1 MSQVTEN
8 VKEILEVEVL
18 ISEKDLNNNPEIAQ
32 FYDPQNQKLK
42 FELDQ
47 NLTKDFKDK
56 LKDLMPNFKAGDIVQ
71 FNPLI
76 SAINQLQ
83 EIKILIPD
91 ADEDFKINERTFI
104 DNNKMIGSF
113 NSSLAKA
120 KKAIKEPHI
129 NFNKM
134 VDELFKI
141 FETEAE
147 NTRNAL
153 ERNFKDIVDERE
165 KVKQEKEN
173 KKKAAELEQINKLQE
188 TNEEQAEI
196 LKNSNIEKTRLEL
209 ENTINKILT
218 NVIEK
223 IPSLNVDGLNTMI
236 TALKAQKDTDYVTS
250 DHIITLGGQE
260 AQKFI
265 DLFKAKVSASIQMI
279 TSKIN
284 EIQLQKE
291 MEKRGIVTQ
300 APVSPE
306 EAIPSTPSAPT
317 MFETAPEPQPDNI
330 EVHYFEEITPDTPIE
345 KPFVP
350 TNDIERFQM
359 IADFDNRMLEV
370 YKAGVEQIK
379 GLQFENQSLEALKQK
394 YTSGQYENVIE
405 FLSKLQSFSSNKYEA
420 VKQALS

>member
-32 FYDPQNQKLK
+32 FYDAQNQKLK

-91 ADEDFKINERTFI
+91 ADEDFKVNERTLI
-104 DNNKMIGSF
+104 DNNKIIGSF

-134 VDELFKI
+134 VDDLFKI

-153 ERNFKDIVDERE
+153 ERNFKEIVDERE
-165 KVKQEKEN
+165 KVKLEKEN

-236 TALKAQKDTDYVTS
+236 TALKVQKDTDYVTS
-250 DHIITLGGQE
+250 DHIITLGGEE

-265 DLFKAKVSASIQMI
+265 DLFKSKVSASIQMI

-284 EIQLQKE
+284 EIQLKNE

-317 MFETAPEPQPDNI
+317 MFETSPEPKPDNI
-330 EVHYFEEITPDTPIE
+330 EVHYFEKVKQEPQ
-345 KPFVP
+345 PFVP

-359 IADFDNRMLEV
+359 IADFDNRMLEM

-405 FLSKLQSFSSNKYEA
+405 FLTKLQTFSSNKYEA

>member
-91 ADEDFKINERTFI
+91 SDEDFKVNERTLI
-104 DNNKMIGSF
+104 DNNKIIGSF

-134 VDELFKI
+134 VDDLFKI

-165 KVKQEKEN
+165 KVKLEKDK

-250 DHIITLGGQE
+250 DHIITLGGEE

-300 APVSPE
+300 APVSTE

-317 MFETAPEPQPDNI
+317 MFETVPEPQPDNI
-330 EVHYFEEITPDTPIE
+330 EVHHFEEIKSEPQ
-345 KPFVP
+345 PFVP
-350 TNDIERFQM
+350 KNDIERFQM
-359 IADFDNRMLEV
+359 IADFDNRMLQM

-394 YTSGQYENVIE
+394 YTSGQYENVLE

>member
-18 ISEKDLNNNPEIAQ
+18 ISEKDLNKNPEIAQ
-32 FYDPQNQKLK
+32 FYDSQNQKLK

-91 ADEDFKINERTFI
+91 ADEDFKVNERTLI
-104 DNNKMIGSF
+104 DNNKIIGSF

-134 VDELFKI
+134 VDDLFKI

-165 KVKQEKEN
+165 KVKLEKDK
-173 KKKAAELEQINKLQE
+173 KKKAAELEQIEKLQE

-250 DHIITLGGQE
+250 DHIITLGGEE

-300 APVSPE
+300 TPISPE
-306 EAIPSTPSAPT
+306 EAIPSTPFAPT
-317 MFETAPEPQPDNI
+317 MFETVPEPQPDNI
-330 EVHYFEEITPDTPIE
+330 EVHYFEEIKSEPQ
-345 KPFVP
+345 PFVP

-359 IADFDNRMLEV
+359 IADFDNRMLEM

-394 YTSGQYENVIE
+394 YTSGQYENVLE

>member
-91 ADEDFKINERTFI
+91 TDEDFKVNERTLI
-104 DNNKMIGSF
+104 DNNKIIGSF

-134 VDELFKI
+134 VDDLFKI

-165 KVKQEKEN
+165 KVKLEKDK

-250 DHIITLGGQE
+250 DHIITLGGEE

-291 MEKRGIVTQ
+291 IEKRGIVTQ

-306 EAIPSTPSAPT
+306 EAIPSAPSAPT
-317 MFETAPEPQPDNI
+317 MFETVPEPQPDNI
-330 EVHYFEEITPDTPIE
+330 EVHHFEEIKSEPQ
-345 KPFVP
+345 PFVP

-359 IADFDNRMLEV
+359 IADFDNRMLEM

-405 FLSKLQSFSSNKYEA
+405 FLNKLQSFSSNKYEA
-420 VKQALS
+420 IKQALS

>member
-32 FYDPQNQKLK
+32 FYDSQNQKLK

-91 ADEDFKINERTFI
+91 ADEDFKVNERTLI
-104 DNNKMIGSF
+104 DNNKIIGSF

-129 NFNKM
+129 NFNKT
-134 VDELFKI
+134 VDDLFKI

-165 KVKQEKEN
+165 KVKLEKDK

-250 DHIITLGGQE
+250 DHIITLGGEE

-317 MFETAPEPQPDNI
+317 MFETVPEPQPDNI
-330 EVHYFEEITPDTPIE
+330 EVHHFEEIKSEPQ
-345 KPFVP
+345 PFVP

-359 IADFDNRMLEV
+359 IADFDNRMLEM

-405 FLSKLQSFSSNKYEA
+405 FLNKLQSFSSNKYEA

>member
-91 ADEDFKINERTFI
+91 TDEDFKVNERTLI
-104 DNNKMIGSF
+104 DNNKIIGSF

-134 VDELFKI
+134 VDDLFKI

-165 KVKQEKEN
+165 KVKLEKDK

-250 DHIITLGGQE
+250 DHIITLGGEE

-300 APVSPE
+300 TPISPE

-317 MFETAPEPQPDNI
+317 IFETVPEPQPDNI
-330 EVHYFEEITPDTPIE
+330 EVHHFEEIKSEPQ
-345 KPFVP
+345 PFVP

-359 IADFDNRMLEV
+359 IADFDNRMLEM

>member
-91 ADEDFKINERTFI
+91 ADEDFKVNERTLI
-104 DNNKMIGSF
+104 DNNKIIGSF

-134 VDELFKI
+134 VDDLFKI

-165 KVKQEKEN
+165 KVKLEKDK
-173 KKKAAELEQINKLQE
+173 KKKAAELEQIEKLQE

-250 DHIITLGGQE
+250 DHIITLGGEE

-330 EVHYFEEITPDTPIE
+330 EVHHFEEIKSEPQ
-345 KPFVP
+345 PFVP

-359 IADFDNRMLEV
+359 IADFDNRMLEM

-405 FLSKLQSFSSNKYEA
+405 FLNKLQSFSSNKYEA

>member
-1 MSQVTEN
+1 MTQVTEN
-8 VKEILEVEVL
+8 AKEILEVEVL
-18 ISEKDLNNNPEIAQ
+18 ISEKDLNNNPEISQ

-56 LKDLMPNFKAGDIVQ
+56 LKELMPNFKAGDIVQ

-91 ADEDFKINERTFI
+91 ADEDFKVNERTLI
-104 DNNKMIGSF
+104 DNNKIIGSF

-134 VDELFKI
+134 VDDLFKI

-165 KVKQEKEN
+165 KVKLEKDK

-250 DHIITLGGQE
+250 DHIITLGGEE

-279 TSKIN
+279 SSKIN

-291 MEKRGIVTQ
+291 MEKRGIVSQ

-306 EAIPSTPSAPT
+306 EAIPPTPSAPI
-317 MFETAPEPQPDNI
+317 MFETVPQPEPEPDNI
-330 EVHYFEEITPDTPIE
+330 EVHHFEEIKSETQ
-345 KPFVP
+345 PFIP

-359 IADFDNRMLEV
+359 IADFDNRMLEM

-379 GLQFENQSLEALKQK
+379 GLQFENQSLETLKEK
-394 YTSGQYENVIE
+394 YTSGQYENVLE
-405 FLSKLQSFSSNKYEA
+405 FLSKLQVFSSNKYEA

>member
-32 FYDPQNQKLK
+32 FYDSQNQKLK

-91 ADEDFKINERTFI
+91 ADEDFKVNERTLI
-104 DNNKMIGSF
+104 DNNKIIGSF

-134 VDELFKI
+134 VDDLFKI

-165 KVKQEKEN
+165 KVKLEKDK

-250 DHIITLGGQE
+250 DHIITLGGEE

-317 MFETAPEPQPDNI
+317 MFETVPEPQPDNI
-330 EVHYFEEITPDTPIE
+330 EVHHFEEIKSEPQ
-345 KPFVP
+345 PFVP
-350 TNDIERFQM
+350 KNDIERFQM
-359 IADFDNRMLEV
+359 IADFDNRMLQM

-405 FLSKLQSFSSNKYEA
+405 FLNKLQSFSSNKYEA

>member
-32 FYDPQNQKLK
+32 FYDSQNQKLK

-91 ADEDFKINERTFI
+91 ADEDFKVNERTLI
-104 DNNKMIGSF
+104 DNNKIIGSF

-134 VDELFKI
+134 VDDLFKI

-165 KVKQEKEN
+165 KVKLEKDK

-250 DHIITLGGQE
+250 DHIITLGGEE

-317 MFETAPEPQPDNI
+317 MFETVPEPQPDNI
-330 EVHYFEEITPDTPIE
+330 EVHHFEEIKSEPQ
-345 KPFVP
+345 PFVP
-350 TNDIERFQM
+350 KNDIERFQM
-359 IADFDNRMLEV
+359 IADFDNRMLEM

-405 FLSKLQSFSSNKYEA
+405 FLNKLQSFSSNKYEA

>member
-32 FYDPQNQKLK
+32 FYDSQNQKLK

-91 ADEDFKINERTFI
+91 ADEDFKVNERTLI
-104 DNNKMIGSF
+104 DNNKIIGSF

-134 VDELFKI
+134 VDDLFKI

-165 KVKQEKEN
+165 KVKLEKDK

-250 DHIITLGGQE
+250 DHIITLGGEE

-317 MFETAPEPQPDNI
+317 MFETVPEPQPDNI
-330 EVHYFEEITPDTPIE
+330 EVHHFEEIKSKPQ
-345 KPFVP
+345 PFVP

-359 IADFDNRMLEV
+359 IADFDNRMLEM

-405 FLSKLQSFSSNKYEA
+405 FLNKLQSFSSNKYEA

>member
-1 MSQVTEN
+1 MTQVTEN
-8 VKEILEVEVL
+8 AKEILEVEVL
-18 ISEKDLNNNPEIAQ
+18 ISEKDLNNNPEISQ

-56 LKDLMPNFKAGDIVQ
+56 LKELMPNFKAGDIVQ

-91 ADEDFKINERTFI
+91 ADEDFKVNERTLI
-104 DNNKMIGSF
+104 DNNKIIGSF

-134 VDELFKI
+134 VDDLFKI
-141 FETEAE
+141 FETEGE

-165 KVKQEKEN
+165 KVKLEKDK

-223 IPSLNVDGLNTMI
+223 IPSLNIDGLNTLI

-250 DHIITLGGQE
+250 DHIITLGGEE

-279 TSKIN
+279 ISEINKI
-284 EIQLQKE
+284 QMKKE
-291 MEKRGIVTQ
+291 MEKRGIVSQ
-300 APVSPE
+300 APISPE
-306 EAIPSTPSAPT
+306 EAIPPTPSAPI
-317 MFETAPEPQPDNI
+317 MFETVPQPEPEPDNI
-330 EVHYFEEITPDTPIE
+330 EVHHFEEIKSEPQ
-345 KPFVP
+345 PFIP

-359 IADFDNRMLEV
+359 IADFDNRMLEM

-379 GLQFENQSLEALKQK
+379 GLQFENQSLEALKQN

-405 FLSKLQSFSSNKYEA
+405 FLSKLQSFSSKKYEV

>member
-32 FYDPQNQKLK
+32 FYDSQNQKLK

-91 ADEDFKINERTFI
+91 ADEDFKVNERTLI
-104 DNNKMIGSF
+104 DNNKIIGSF

-134 VDELFKI
+134 VDDLFKI

-165 KVKQEKEN
+165 KVKLEKDK
-173 KKKAAELEQINKLQE
+173 KKKAAELEQIEKLQE

-250 DHIITLGGQE
+250 DHIITLGGEE

-317 MFETAPEPQPDNI
+317 MFETVPEPQPDNI
-330 EVHYFEEITPDTPIE
+330 EVHHFEEIKSKPQ
-345 KPFVP
+345 PFVP

-359 IADFDNRMLEV
+359 IADFDNRMLEM

-405 FLSKLQSFSSNKYEA
+405 FLNKLQSFSSNKYEA

>member
-32 FYDPQNQKLK
+32 FYDAQNQKLK

-91 ADEDFKINERTFI
+91 ADEDFKVNERTLI
-104 DNNKMIGSF
+104 DNNKVIGSF

-134 VDELFKI
+134 VDDLFKI

-165 KVKQEKEN
+165 KVKLEKDK
-173 KKKAAELEQINKLQE
+173 KKKAAELEQIEKLQE

-250 DHIITLGGQE
+250 DHIITLGGEE

-284 EIQLQKE
+284 EIQMRKE

-306 EAIPSTPSAPT
+306 EAIPPTPSAPI
-317 MFETAPEPQPDNI
+317 MFETVPQPEPEPDNI
-330 EVHYFEEITPDTPIE
+330 EVHHFEEIKSETQ
-345 KPFVP
+345 PFIP

-359 IADFDNRMLEV
+359 IADFDNRMLEM

-394 YTSGQYENVIE
+394 YTSGQYENVLE

>member
-32 FYDPQNQKLK
+32 FYDSQNQKLK

-91 ADEDFKINERTFI
+91 ADEDFKVNERTLI
-104 DNNKMIGSF
+104 DNNKIIGSF

-134 VDELFKI
+134 VDDLFKI

-165 KVKQEKEN
+165 KVKLEKDK
-173 KKKAAELEQINKLQE
+173 KKKAAELEQIEKLQE

-250 DHIITLGGQE
+250 DHIITLGGEE

-300 APVSPE
+300 APVSTE

-317 MFETAPEPQPDNI
+317 MFETVPEPQPDNI
-330 EVHYFEEITPDTPIE
+330 EVHHFEEIKSEPQ
-345 KPFVP
+345 PFVP
-350 TNDIERFQM
+350 KNDIERFQM
-359 IADFDNRMLEV
+359 IADFDNRMLEM

-405 FLSKLQSFSSNKYEA
+405 FLNKLQSFSSNKYEA

>member
-32 FYDPQNQKLK
+32 FYDSQNQKLK

-91 ADEDFKINERTFI
+91 ADEDFKVNERTLI
-104 DNNKMIGSF
+104 DNNKIIGSF

-134 VDELFKI
+134 VDDLFKI

-165 KVKQEKEN
+165 KVKLEKDK
-173 KKKAAELEQINKLQE
+173 KKKAAELEQIEKLQE

-250 DHIITLGGQE
+250 DHIITLGGEE

-300 APVSPE
+300 APISPE

-317 MFETAPEPQPDNI
+317 MFETVPEPQPDNI
-330 EVHYFEEITPDTPIE
+330 EVHHFEEIKSEPQ
-345 KPFVP
+345 PFVP

-359 IADFDNRMLEV
+359 IADFDNRMLEM

-394 YTSGQYENVIE
+394 YTSGQYENVLE

>member
-32 FYDPQNQKLK
+32 FYDSQNQKLK

-83 EIKILIPD
+83 EIKIFIPD
-91 ADEDFKINERTFI
+91 ADEDFKVNERTLI
-104 DNNKMIGSF
+104 DNNKIIGSF

-134 VDELFKI
+134 VDDLFKI

-165 KVKQEKEN
+165 KVKLEKDK
-173 KKKAAELEQINKLQE
+173 KKKAAELEQIEKLQE

-250 DHIITLGGQE
+250 DHIITLGGEE

-317 MFETAPEPQPDNI
+317 MFETVPEPQPDNI
-330 EVHYFEEITPDTPIE
+330 EVHHFEEIKSEPQ
-345 KPFVP
+345 PFVP

-359 IADFDNRMLEV
+359 IADFDNRMLEM

-405 FLSKLQSFSSNKYEA
+405 FLNKLQSFSSNKYEA

>member
-32 FYDPQNQKLK
+32 FYDSQNQKLK

-91 ADEDFKINERTFI
+91 ADEDFKVNERTLI
-104 DNNKMIGSF
+104 DNNKIIGSF

-141 FETEAE
+141 SETEGE

-165 KVKQEKEN
+165 KIKLEKDK
-173 KKKAAELEQINKLQE
+173 KKKAAELEQIEKLQE

-250 DHIITLGGQE
+250 DHIITLGGEE

-265 DLFKAKVSASIQMI
+265 DLFKSKVSASIQMI

-306 EAIPSTPSAPT
+306 EAILSTPSAPT
-317 MFETAPEPQPDNI
+317 MFETVPQPEPEPDNI
-330 EVHYFEEITPDTPIE
+330 EVHHFEEIKSEPQ
-345 KPFVP
+345 PFVP
-350 TNDIERFQM
+350 KNDIERFQM
-359 IADFDNRMLEV
+359 IADFDNRMLEM